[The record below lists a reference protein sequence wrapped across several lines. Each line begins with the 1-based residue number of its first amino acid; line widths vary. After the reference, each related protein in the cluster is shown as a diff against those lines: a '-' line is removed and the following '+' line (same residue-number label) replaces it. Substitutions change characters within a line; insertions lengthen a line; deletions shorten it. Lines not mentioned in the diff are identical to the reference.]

1 MSFNIESSKNNAAFV
16 SGIKFSSNYDS
27 QYIKTVMLELFTQF
41 TTIKNIQ
48 IININNTSLEEG
60 ENPDNE
66 TLKQYSCIIIFHNTE
81 DLNHLIKIWGDIK
94 NFVKING
101 FPIAVRKYMDKNYNS
116 NNEKFISY
124 ALVAV
129 YNIVD
134 TLKIDD
140 YKAPNKDMMNYIDEQ
155 VFHSRFS
162 KFAVFI
168 QNKAGV
174 EDVNP
179 QLQFLKIDDKTY
191 KPFITIQFNNFFN
204 ADNFISSYNKI
215 ILFDNKNLELDYA
228 YKDSSDKSIGKYGDS
243 LQRSLEGEIAS
254 A

>member
-1 MSFNIESSKNNAAFV
+1 MSFNIDSSKNTAAFV
-16 SGIKFSSNYDS
+16 SGLKFSSNYDS
-27 QYIKTVMLELFTQF
+27 QYVKAIILELFTQF

-48 IININNTSLEEG
+48 LINVNINSLEE
-60 ENPDNE
+60 EVKTDNE
-66 TLKQYSCIIIFHNTE
+66 TLKQYSCIVVLYNTE

-101 FPIAVRKYMDKNYNS
+101 FPITVRKYMDKNYNN

-140 YKAPNKDMMNYIDEQ
+140 SKAPNKDMMNYIDEQ

-168 QNKAGV
+168 KDKAGA
-174 EDVNP
+174 EDINP

-191 KPFITIQFNNFFN
+191 KPFVTIQFDNFFN
-204 ADNFISSYNKI
+204 ADNFISSFNKI
-215 ILFDNKNLELDYA
+215 ILFDNKNLELEYA
-228 YKDSSDKSIGKYGDS
+228 YKDSTDKSIGKYGDS
-243 LQRSLEGEIAS
+243 LQRSLEGEITS